1 MEVMERA
8 QRASELSKA
17 ALVRMVFQLREMLRE
32 GQSVAT
38 MYSHQERIDV
48 EFNPQ
53 ALLQTLDDT
62 YFVDDLKAESQ
73 RVAQQLS
80 EDVEGCVMSMDT
92 SSLEGRLA
100 RLEKEHEDLK
110 ASVAT
115 NALSIAALAGLGGSV
130 SALVQQS
137 RERSK
142 P

>member
-1 MEVMERA
+1 MERA
-8 QRASELSKA
+8 PRASELSKA
-17 ALVRMVFQLREMLRE
+17 ALVRMIFQLRELLRE
-32 GQSVAT
+32 GRSVAT
-38 MYSHQERIDV
+38 TYSHQERIDV

-80 EDVEGCVMSMDT
+80 EDVEGCVMSVDT
-92 SSLEGRLA
+92 GSLEGRLA

-115 NALSIAALAGLGGSV
+115 NALSIATLAGLGESLT
-130 SALVQQS
+130 AIVQRS
-137 RERSK
+137 RERSM

>member
-32 GQSVAT
+32 GQSVV
-38 MYSHQERIDV
+38 DV